1 MKCQHN
7 FKLDK
12 EKKKKQTN
20 KQISEGVTHIYQ
32 KKIPFPQK
40 NKKKKKKKNL

>member
-7 FKLDK
+7 FKLEK

-40 NKKKKKKKNL
+40 NKKKKNL

>member
-7 FKLDK
+7 FKLEK
-12 EKKKKQTN
+12 EKKKN
-20 KQISEGVTHIYQ
+20 KQISERVTHIYQ

-40 NKKKKKKKNL
+40 NKKKKNL

>member
-7 FKLDK
+7 FKLEK
-12 EKKKKQTN
+12 EKKKKN
-20 KQISEGVTHIYQ
+20 KQISERVTHIYQ

-40 NKKKKKKKNL
+40 NKKTKKKKKNL